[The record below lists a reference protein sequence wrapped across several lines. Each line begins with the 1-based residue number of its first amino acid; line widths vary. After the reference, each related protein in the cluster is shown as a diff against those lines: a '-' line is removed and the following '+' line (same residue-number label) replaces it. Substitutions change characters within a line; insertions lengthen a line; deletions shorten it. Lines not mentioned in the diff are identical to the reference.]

1 MLIILQIVSIILF
14 IWHYAVWVTSEVGQ
28 NENCVSAS
36 SIYFLCFALLYLFG
50 G

>member
-1 MLIILQIVSIILF
+1 MLIILQVVSIILCIF
-14 IWHYAVWVTSEVGQ
+14 NGIQWVTTEIGQ

-36 SIYFLCFALLYLFG
+36 SIYFLCFILLYLFG